1 MMNNHRSL
9 MMDLQKIHDVIV
21 RLLENR
27 RFHYID
33 IPIHDNIGDL
43 LIMKGTLR
51 FFAKHKLVPA
61 SVSSVVSFNADWVKP
76 GDVLVF
82 HGGGNFG
89 DLYANINDLREA
101 LIARFPQ
108 NRVVIMPQTIFF
120 STEEKQQRAAAV
132 FRRHPDLHLFVRD
145 RVSLAIAREFT
156 GHAYLAP
163 DMAHHLYP
171 IAARSE
177 AGAGTL
183 RIARV
188 DQEKP
193 AAAAAAGAL
202 AYDKRTDWIDLI
214 GGESRLIDLVWKLE
228 YQFQHRKWDRLR
240 RKLGPMVWVPIS
252 NRFSAKAISLFSRYD
267 HIVTDRLHGHILA
280 CLMDKKN
287 TVIDNSYGKNSTY
300 INEWTRASDMVHL
313 VGAPA

>member
-1 MMNNHRSL
+1 
-9 MMDLQKIHDVIV
+9 MDLQKIHDVIF
-21 RLLENR
+21 RLLENKK
-27 RFHYID
+27 FHYID

-51 FFAKHKLVPA
+51 FFEKNHLTPS
-61 SVSSVVSFNADWVKP
+61 SVSSVVSFNPAWVAP

-120 STEEKQQRAAAV
+120 STPEKQQQAAAA

-145 RVSLAIAREFT
+145 RVSLAIARQFT
-156 GHAYLAP
+156 EHAYLAP

-171 IAARSE
+171 IISKPERA
-177 AGAGTL
+177 AGTL
-183 RIARV
+183 RIERV
-188 DQEKP
+188 DLEKRPTP
-193 AAAAAAGAL
+193 ASLSAL
-202 AYDKRTDWIDLI
+202 NYDKRTDWVDLI
-214 GGESRLIDLVWKLE
+214 GAEKKLIDLVWKLE
-228 YQFQHRKWDRLR
+228 YQFQHRKWDGLL
-240 RKLGPMVWVPIS
+240 RKLAPMVWVPIS
-252 NRFSAKAISLFSRYD
+252 NRFSSKAITLFSRYD

-313 VGAPA
+313 VGAEA